1 MAQGLWKILGT
12 VVVVGQLVC
21 LNGAAG
27 WRYGASSTA
36 LAGGQSLR
44 GASKSRPGGMVES
57 MEKIAKK
64 ENHDG
69 GGARAAAPASRRWTS
84 GEIKEF
90 ADEFMAER
98 MSRFSIPGAA
108 LVVVEDGWVLFAAG
122 YGWADLDRRQ
132 PVSVQET
139 VWPVASVSKLFT
151 ATAAMRLVEEGK
163 LDLDRDYRDV
173 VPALDCCVHGP
184 VTLRGLL
191 THTAGL
197 EEDNFGVVKPG
208 VGPLVPLEDYLRR
221 CRLRQRRPPG
231 QRIHYCNHGMVVVG
245 RLIEWASGMRYEE
258 YVRQTL
264 LEPLGMHRSGFA
276 WTDDLLSHLAQGYES
291 VGDGWRAIPTDTILA
306 TPSGGLKA
314 SVADMAKFLLLH
326 TGDGSVGGR
335 RVVQAET
342 LARMHQPHFRFNS
355 EAAGMA
361 LGFWER
367 QQNGLEGLE
376 HGGAIRGYSC
386 LLTVWPGERLGVFV
400 IANCQQV
407 AFGEEFV
414 SAFLD
419 RFYPVNG
426 RASEKQGV
434 PARTSGRKSNHRG
447 ESEAAGNAAAGWW
460 RHEQAGPADL
470 TVEPMV
476 PLERFAGTYYLER
489 YRPESLEKL
498 HGLFAELEVRL
509 CGNGELEI
517 RFPLDTLPSWRIRR
531 ESATVFREVR
541 TGRPVV
547 FLLDETG
554 WPVHVAVNAVLCG
567 ERARWYERSTTH
579 LAVSSGLLIGWLIGL
594 GRTVGKV
601 GKWRRGSTTLSQ
613 ERGWQ
618 DWYAIYCGVGL
629 VWMLGL
635 VGVLVGVD
643 SWRFTYGVP
652 WWLRAALALPLLA
665 IVAFFVAMV
674 KWFRAFGKPVRWR
687 RWLWAADML
696 LALVWL
702 VEIAYWRLWPWG

>member
-1 MAQGLWKILGT
+1 MGKMSKMG
-12 VVVVGQLVC
+12 
-21 LNGAAG
+21 NGDG
-27 WRYGASSTA
+27 ESS
-36 LAGGQSLR
+36 
-44 GASKSRPGGMVES
+44 P
-57 MEKIAKK
+57 
-64 ENHDG
+64 
-69 GGARAAAPASRRWTS
+69 AAAAASRRWTS
-84 GEIKEF
+84 AEIKEF
-90 ADEFMAER
+90 ADGFMEER
-98 MSRFSIPGAA
+98 MSRFSIPGAGLA
-108 LVVVEDGWVLFAAG
+108 VVADGQVLFTG
-122 YGWADLDRRQ
+122 SYGWADLDRRE

-173 VPALDCCVHGP
+173 VPGLACCVHGP

-197 EEDNFGVVKPG
+197 EEDNFGMVRPG

-245 RLIEWASGMRYEE
+245 RLIEWASGMRYED
-258 YVRQTL
+258 YVRQAI

-276 WTDDLLSHLAQGYES
+276 WDEDLLSHLAKGYEA
-291 VGDGWRAIPTDTILA
+291 VGNGWRAIPTDTILA

-314 SVADMAKFLLLH
+314 SVADMSKFLLLH

-335 RVVQAET
+335 RILRAET
-342 LARMHQPHFRFNS
+342 LATMQRPHFRFAPQ
-355 EAAGMA
+355 AAGMA

-367 QQNGLEGLE
+367 RQNGLEGVE

-386 LLTVWPGERLGVFV
+386 LLTVWPAERLGVFV

-414 SAFLD
+414 SAFLE
-419 RFYPVNG
+419 RFYPIIG
-426 RASEKQGV
+426 HTSEDHNE
-434 PARTSGRKSNHRG
+434 PARANADRSNPHG
-447 ESEAAGNAAAGWW
+447 ESEADGNAAGGSSGHKLAKTAG
-460 RHEQAGPADL
+460 L

-509 CGNGELEI
+509 CGDGELEI
-517 RFPLDTLPSWRIRR
+517 RFPLDTLPAWRIRR
-531 ESATVFREVR
+531 ESATLFREVR
-541 TGRPVV
+541 GGRPVV
-547 FLLDETG
+547 FLLDEAG

-579 LAVSSGLLIGWLIGL
+579 LAVASGLLVGWLIGL
-594 GRTVGKV
+594 GRTVRHV
-601 GKWRRGSTTLSQ
+601 GKWRRRSENALQ

-618 DWYAIYCGVGL
+618 VWYAIYCGVGL
-629 VWMLGL
+629 AWMLGL

-652 WWLRAALALPLLA
+652 WWLRAGLALPLLA
-665 IVAFFVAMV
+665 MVAFLVASV
-674 KWFRAFGKPVRWR
+674 KLFRGSDKSARWR
-687 RWLWAADML
+687 RWLWLADTL
-696 LALVWL
+696 VVLVWL

>member
-1 MAQGLWKILGT
+1 M
-12 VVVVGQLVC
+12 
-21 LNGAAG
+21 
-27 WRYGASSTA
+27 
-36 LAGGQSLR
+36 
-44 GASKSRPGGMVES
+44 
-57 MEKIAKK
+57 AKK
-64 ENHDG
+64 EKCNG
-69 GGARAAAPASRRWTS
+69 GSLPSVAAVSRPWTRR
-84 GEIKEF
+84 EIKEF
-90 ADEFMAER
+90 ADGFMEEKMR
-98 MSRFSIPGAA
+98 RFSIPGAA
-108 LVVVEDGWVLFAAG
+108 LAVVADGQVLFTAS
-122 YGWADLDRRQ
+122 YGWADLDRRE

-173 VPALDCCVHGP
+173 VPALAGCVHGP

-197 EEDNFGVVKPG
+197 EEDNFGMVRPG
-208 VGPLVPLEDYLRR
+208 LGPLVPLEDYLRR

-245 RLIEWASGMRYEE
+245 RLIEWASGMRYEN
-258 YVRQTL
+258 YVWQAI

-276 WTDDLLSHLAQGYES
+276 WDDGLLSHLAKGYEA
-291 VGDGWRAIPTDTILA
+291 VGDGWRAIPIDTILA

-314 SVADMAKFLLLH
+314 SVADMAKFLLVH
-326 TGDGSVGGR
+326 TGDGSVSGR
-335 RVVQAET
+335 RILRAET
-342 LARMHQPHFRFNS
+342 LATMQRPHFRFAPQ
-355 EAAGMA
+355 AAGMA

-367 QQNGLEGLE
+367 RQNGLEGLE

-386 LLTVWPGERLGVFV
+386 LFTVWPAERLGVFV

-419 RFYPVNG
+419 RFYPIMDDTSEDQNEAGRRNG
-426 RASEKQGV
+426 HR
-434 PARTSGRKSNHRG
+434 SNPHG
-447 ESEAAGNAAAGWW
+447 ESEADGNAAAGWSPS
-460 RHEQAGPADL
+460 EQAKPAGL
-470 TVEPMV
+470 TVEPML

-498 HGLFAELEVRL
+498 HGLFAELKVRL
-509 CGNGELEI
+509 CGDGELEI
-517 RFPLDTLPSWRIRR
+517 RFPLDTLPGWRIRR
-531 ESATVFREVR
+531 ESATLFREVC

-567 ERARWYERSTTH
+567 ERARWYQRSTTH
-579 LAVSSGLLIGWLIGL
+579 LAVASGLLIGWLIGL
-594 GRTVGKV
+594 ACTVRNV
-601 GKWRRGSTTLSQ
+601 GKWRCGSESAIQ

-618 DWYAIYCGVGL
+618 LWYAIYCGVGL

-652 WWLRAALALPLLA
+652 WWLRAGLALPLLA
-665 IVAFFVAMV
+665 MVTFFVASV
-674 KWFRAFGKPVRWR
+674 KRCRALGKSVRWR
-687 RWLWAADML
+687 RWLWMADTL
-696 LALVWL
+696 LLLVWL